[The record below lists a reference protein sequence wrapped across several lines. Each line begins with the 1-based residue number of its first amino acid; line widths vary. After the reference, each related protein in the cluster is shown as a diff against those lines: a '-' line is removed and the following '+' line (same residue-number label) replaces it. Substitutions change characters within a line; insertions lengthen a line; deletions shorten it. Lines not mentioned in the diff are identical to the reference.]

1 VDNRFLAERENM
13 ATISTPSQMSPN
25 ARGLFEIL
33 KEANIKQMQYCLQ
46 LHHELAVTEG
56 EFAARDYEEQF
67 PALPDGIEAS
77 APKRKPPAREKAP
90 DDPLRDAC
98 TSAKFAAEVGMGDD
112 YVRDWFTAH
121 PDGAYVDGRLDADF
135 GDAAAVHF
143 DDGEAAA
150 FVDDAFAGLG
160 MWPRRMRRKPARVST
175 PPSRGRPIASGFPGR
190 AG

>member
-121 PDGAYVDGRLDADF
+121 PDGAYVDGHDETLTVGKYFSLRITPEGRRLYI
-135 GDAAAVHF
+135 AAHT
-143 DDGEAAA
+143 
-150 FVDDAFAGLG
+150 
-160 MWPRRMRRKPARVST
+160 RKLLH
-175 PPSRGRPIASGFPGR
+175 SR
-190 AG
+190 